1 MLLLILPDFRSFSY
15 FLSERIF
22 TPFFLFLYHIPI
34 LVSLNQLTILDFISF
49 HKSFPIPFQSSTLV
63 LMKSI
68 MEIAPMKRI
77 KIVVKMVS
85 IIVVFLFVSFSNTK
99 IIQFSGLSK
108 FFCNFFNFFL
118 SQIAIVS
125 CQQISESVSSYYI
138 LYNYR

>member
-1 MLLLILPDFRSFSY
+1 MIMVLLILPDFRSFSY

-49 HKSFPIPFQSSTLV
+49 HKSFPIPFQSCTLV

-85 IIVVFLFVSFSNTK
+85 IIVVFCLFLFSNTK
-99 IIQFSGLSK
+99 IIHFFGFSK
-108 FFCNFFNFFL
+108 FFYKNLSISFFVGRHRQL
-118 SQIAIVS
+118 SDDFR
-125 CQQISESVSSYYI
+125 ISLLI
-138 LYNYR
+138 LHPI